1 MPPPFHCILG
11 PPMTTGANDV
21 WVFRIVHQDTG
32 KPAPGVPVT
41 VLDRAGNAEGHW
53 VSDSDG
59 TVAIPRRETL
69 KLRIRVGL
77 RSEDPIELAT
87 ATLGEGPTPLAAPTQ
102 LPPTIGSIGH
112 VGERPGRDAPPAQP
126 PPPRGAEQPEAPGHV
141 LYFQRLVMFGERA
154 AATRPATGAG
164 AGPRD
169 GAVDFFSPATDS
181 PSAMRYGV
189 LIELEEYWQ
198 SLGVLWGELLYSVT
212 LTPGDEAKLAVLDG
226 RWRREAD
233 GRERPLQILAR
244 MVGTSM
250 LGDLITALRPELQL
264 DPLTVAEPGLEA
276 VAADTVQMIRD
287 RTERMSHALRRRP
300 LGVVD
305 APADTPATGA
315 IRHVRN
321 TTRDRLVT
329 FHFFEPLERFKVMV
343 RSPRARP
350 VVFVP
355 FRLPNVA
362 TADVI
367 QRFGYLFRRTLLDRG
382 LLPDLERLLS
392 GEEPGAAPSGAPR
405 SRLLEHIEA
414 NLLYYSTAIISAGDP
429 AARYVALSKLR
440 HRAAPALGGRAAGP
454 VAGRARRLPGAP
466 AAGERRLRGHD
477 SASRRLG
484 ERPGPRADAAGA
496 GRLARGGRVSRLLR
510 RSLLYTS
517 VAAALAACL
526 FQAAP
531 VTPQVAKD
539 SAAAGPAAPRSAPV
553 HDSVLEQRVARL
565 ELLVAE
571 RDAQVEDL
579 EARLDEARQ
588 EVVRALAKL
597 QTVASH
603 AEAASAIAE
612 AEIAVQALRAATG
625 TQPAAGADVAQAGT
639 LLQQA
644 SAEFASRTTAARCT
658 S

>member
-1 MPPPFHCILG
+1 MLPPPHCILG

-53 VSDSDG
+53 VSDADG

-112 VGERPGRDAPPAQP
+112 SGERPAREAPAAQP
-126 PPPRGAEQPEAPGHV
+126 PPPRAAEQPEAPGHV
-141 LYFQRLVMFGERA
+141 LYFQRLVMFAERSS
-154 AATRPATGAG
+154 ATRPSTAG
-164 AGPRD
+164 ARD
-169 GAVDFFSPATDS
+169 GALDFFSPATDG

-226 RWRREAD
+226 RWRREAE

-305 APADTPATGA
+305 APAETPATGA

-355 FRLPNVA
+355 LRLPNVA

-429 AARYVALSKLR
+429 AARYVALAKLR
-440 HRAAPALGGRAAGP
+440 DP
-454 VAGRARRLPGAP
+454 AGRPLTDVVENTVIGRVGNAIALPLRS
-466 AAGERRLRGHD
+466 AGELPAQWRDAL
-477 SASRRLG
+477 AAYQA
-484 ERPGPRADAAGA
+484 RP
-496 GRLARGGRVSRLLR
+496 LRVSEGFVVTIPHPGVWVSHLR
-510 RSLLYTS
+510 RSFLYTS

-526 FQAAP
+526 FQSAP
-531 VTPQVAKD
+531 LTPQVAKD

-553 HDSVLEQRVARL
+553 HDSVLERRVARL

-579 EARLDEARQ
+579 QARLDEARQ

-597 QTVASH
+597 QTVASR

-612 AEIAVQALRAATG
+612 AE
-625 TQPAAGADVAQAGT
+625 
-639 LLQQA
+639 
-644 SAEFASRTTAARCT
+644 
-658 S
+658 

>member
-1 MPPPFHCILG
+1 MAIGDRDL
-11 PPMTTGANDV
+11 

-53 VSDSDG
+53 VSDADG
-59 TVAIPRRETL
+59 TVVIPRRETV
-69 KLRIRVGL
+69 KLRLRVGL

-112 VGERPGRDAPPAQP
+112 AGERPVRDAPAAQS
-126 PPPRGAEQPEAPGHV
+126 PPPRAAEQPEVPGHV
-141 LYFQRLVMFGERA
+141 LYFQRLVMFAERA
-154 AATRPATGAG
+154 AATRPATAGGAG
-164 AGPRD
+164 G
-169 GAVDFFSPATDS
+169 GAVDFFSPATDG

-189 LIELEEYWQ
+189 LVEVEEYWQ

-226 RWRREAD
+226 RWRREAE

-250 LGDLITALRPELQL
+250 FGDLITALRPELQL

-276 VAADTVQMIRD
+276 VAADTVQLIRD

-321 TTRDRLVT
+321 TTRDQLVT

-362 TADVI
+362 TPDVV

-392 GEEPGAAPSGAPR
+392 GDEPSTAPSSAPR

-429 AARYVALSKLR
+429 AARHVALSKLR
-440 HRAAPALGGRAAGP
+440 DP
-454 VAGRARRLPGAP
+454 AGRPLTDVVENTVIGRVGNAIALPLRS
-466 AAGERRLRGHD
+466 AGELPVQWR
-477 SASRRLG
+477 
-484 ERPGPRADAAGA
+484 E
-496 GRLARGGRVSRLLR
+496 
-510 RSLLYTS
+510 
-517 VAAALAACL
+517 ALAAY
-526 FQAAP
+526 QARP
-531 VTPQVAKD
+531 LRVSDGFVVTIPHPGVWVSAQAHEPMQQQTD
-539 SAAAGPAAPRSAPV
+539 SHEAAG
-553 HDSVLEQRVARL
+553 
-565 ELLVAE
+565 
-571 RDAQVEDL
+571 
-579 EARLDEARQ
+579 
-588 EVVRALAKL
+588 
-597 QTVASH
+597 
-603 AEAASAIAE
+603 
-612 AEIAVQALRAATG
+612 
-625 TQPAAGADVAQAGT
+625 
-639 LLQQA
+639 
-644 SAEFASRTTAARCT
+644 
-658 S
+658 

>member
-1 MPPPFHCILG
+1 MA
-11 PPMTTGANDV
+11 MGANEV

-32 KPAPGVPVT
+32 KPAQGVPVT

-53 VSDSDG
+53 VSDADG
-59 TVAIPRRETL
+59 TVAIPRRDTV
-69 KLRIRVGL
+69 KLRLRVGL
-77 RSEDPIELAT
+77 RSEEPIELAT
-87 ATLGEGPTPLAAPTQ
+87 ATLGDGPTPLAAPTQ

-112 VGERPGRDAPPAQP
+112 SGERAVRDAPAAQP
-126 PPPRGAEQPEAPGHV
+126 PPPRAAEQPEVPGHV
-141 LYFQRLVMFGERA
+141 LYFQRLVMFAEMPG
-154 AATRPATGAG
+154 GASPS
-164 AGPRD
+164 PRD
-169 GAVDFFSPATDS
+169 GAIDFFSPATDG

-189 LIELEEYWQ
+189 LVEVEEYWQ

-226 RWRREAD
+226 RWRREAE

-276 VAADTVQMIRD
+276 VATDTVQMIRD

-343 RSPRARP
+343 RSPRVRP

-362 TADVI
+362 TPDVVR
-367 QRFGYLFRRTLLDRG
+367 RFGYLFRRTMLDRG

-392 GEEPGAAPSGAPR
+392 GDEPSAAPAGGPR

-414 NLLYYSTAIISAGDP
+414 NLLYYSTAITSAGDP
-429 AARYVALSKLR
+429 AARHVALSKLR
-440 HRAAPALGGRAAGP
+440 DP
-454 VAGRARRLPGAP
+454 AGRPLTDVVENTVIGRVGNAIALPLRS
-466 AAGERRLRGHD
+466 AGELPAQWRD
-477 SASRRLG
+477 
-484 ERPGPRADAAGA
+484 
-496 GRLARGGRVSRLLR
+496 
-510 RSLLYTS
+510 
-517 VAAALAACL
+517 ALAAY
-526 FQAAP
+526 QARP
-531 VTPQVAKD
+531 LRVSEGFVVTIPHPGVWVSAQAHEPMQQEQAD
-539 SAAAGPAAPRSAPV
+539 SHEAAG
-553 HDSVLEQRVARL
+553 
-565 ELLVAE
+565 
-571 RDAQVEDL
+571 
-579 EARLDEARQ
+579 
-588 EVVRALAKL
+588 
-597 QTVASH
+597 
-603 AEAASAIAE
+603 
-612 AEIAVQALRAATG
+612 
-625 TQPAAGADVAQAGT
+625 
-639 LLQQA
+639 
-644 SAEFASRTTAARCT
+644 
-658 S
+658 

>member
-1 MPPPFHCILG
+1 
-11 PPMTTGANDV
+11 MTPGANDV
-21 WVFRIVHQDTG
+21 WLFRIVHQDTG
-32 KPAPGVPVT
+32 KPAQGVPVT

-53 VSDSDG
+53 VSDADG
-59 TVAIPRRETL
+59 TVAIPRRATV

-112 VGERPGRDAPPAQP
+112 ASERPVRDAPAAQP
-126 PPPRGAEQPEAPGHV
+126 PPPRAAEQPEVPGHV
-141 LYFQRLVMFGERA
+141 LYFQRLVMFAERP
-154 AATRPATGAG
+154 AATRPGATGGAG
-164 AGPRD
+164 GGPRD
-169 GAVDFFSPATDS
+169 GAVDFFSPPTDG

-189 LIELEEYWQ
+189 LIEVEEYWQ

-226 RWRREAD
+226 RWRREAE

-362 TADVI
+362 TPDVI

-392 GEEPGAAPSGAPR
+392 GDEPSAPTSAPR

-429 AARYVALSKLR
+429 AARHVALSKLR
-440 HRAAPALGGRAAGP
+440 DP
-454 VAGRARRLPGAP
+454 AGRPLTDVVENTVIGRVGNAIALPLRS
-466 AAGERRLRGHD
+466 AGELPAQWR
-477 SASRRLG
+477 
-484 ERPGPRADAAGA
+484 E
-496 GRLARGGRVSRLLR
+496 
-510 RSLLYTS
+510 
-517 VAAALAACL
+517 ALAAY
-526 FQAAP
+526 QARP
-531 VTPQVAKD
+531 LRVSEGFVVTIPHPGVWVSAQAHEPMQQQQTD
-539 SAAAGPAAPRSAPV
+539 SHEAAG
-553 HDSVLEQRVARL
+553 
-565 ELLVAE
+565 
-571 RDAQVEDL
+571 
-579 EARLDEARQ
+579 
-588 EVVRALAKL
+588 
-597 QTVASH
+597 
-603 AEAASAIAE
+603 
-612 AEIAVQALRAATG
+612 
-625 TQPAAGADVAQAGT
+625 
-639 LLQQA
+639 
-644 SAEFASRTTAARCT
+644 
-658 S
+658 